1 MFICSTLITSR
12 YCKTTISV
20 AGKEMRFKKTRRL
33 IIKSFKSSSQ
43 ASTSILGGFDGGMTS
58 LTILISVLFC
68 PPTLQEFTYIRCIS
82 DDLFDTME
90 KTNFFIYG
98 IYTKQIQQHKE
109 IQVLLKV
116 VKNASFTS

>member
-1 MFICSTLITSR
+1 
-12 YCKTTISV
+12 
-20 AGKEMRFKKTRRL
+20 MRFKKTRRL